1 MKSDSSLPLRALKCR
16 INTLNLIPL
25 CVLKFGIK
33 TRDLVVVFS
42 KGISSGEAVLLWWA
56 CVGVP
61 WGSVG
66 AASARG
72 GLLRATPTPI
82 NTNGL
87 IKLLFAP
94 QSAAEYVKSRLPEVL
109 KQHLQDYEKDKENS
123 VLSYQTIL
131 EQQILSI
138 DREMLEKLTVSYD
151 EAGLALVLYHLHFTA
166 KKPAPFGVSPNTMCR
181 LNSCPRFCEIFLPP
195 EVRLGWQ
202 MLLRSDGMPGS

>member
-1 MKSDSSLPLRALKCR
+1 MCFQKAS
-16 INTLNLIPL
+16 
-25 CVLKFGIK
+25 
-33 TRDLVVVFS
+33 
-42 KGISSGEAVLLWWA
+42 SSGEAVLLWWA

-72 GLLRATPTPI
+72 GLLRDTPTPI

-166 KKPAPFGVSPNTMCR
+166 KKTAHFWCFPKHLVQV
-181 LNSCPRFCEIFLPP
+181 E
-195 EVRLGWQ
+195 
-202 MLLRSDGMPGS
+202 LLSSLL